1 MGRAVAYV
9 RVSTEDQV
17 EYSPDAQAARCRD
30 YAQVHGVGALELIKD
45 EGFSGKNLERPG
57 MRRLLALVDD
67 DLVSE
72 VVVWRLDRLSRD
84 VGDLNEL
91 IRRFERHCVD
101 IHSVNEGR
109 VDLATAAGRM
119 QVGIH
124 GVFAQFYREHVVE
137 NVHMGMR
144 QAAEAGRWLNRAPTG
159 YRMQDALL
167 VPGELA
173 PIVRRVFEPR
183 AAGVSLAEIE
193 AQVGIGYST
202 VRHIVGNRVYLGQV
216 RLRDEWFP
224 GIHEPLV
231 SAELFEAAARAHLP
245 GRRRGRDLL
254 SGRVRCGL
262 CGRVAT
268 VDYNERGQ
276 ALYKC
281 KHRGQGCG
289 QPARSARGLCRAALL
304 GLRVVTEDVELQE
317 AIRDELDALFDGE
330 QEERR
335 AAERE
340 ASLTSLRQKQRKLLD
355 LHYEDRISAEAFG
368 TEEARIAAQIRA
380 LDADAAL
387 AAAAARE
394 REERF
399 NEVVDVLTTTDVE
412 ELWDAA
418 TAEER
423 RVLVEDLVEAVSMF
437 PDHLEVKVGGAP
449 PLLVE
454 LGEVG
459 LRDPGTRSS
468 VSEGG
473 LSHIRHARRSGN
485 WRRDQ
490 ELFFSSTRLQP
501 RICGSR

>member
-1 MGRAVAYV
+1 VVGTTCGRRDTGQRGIRGAAKDPV
-9 RVSTEDQV
+9 RSKAEALRRARTKVRRYCTENRLRFMWTFTYRGDGEHDLRKVRRDV
-17 EYSPDAQAARCRD
+17 E
-30 YAQVHGVGALELIKD
+30 
-45 EGFSGKNLERPG
+45 
-57 MRRLLALVDD
+57 RLLASV
-67 DLVSE
+67 
-72 VVVWRLDRLSRD
+72 RASRGKAFPYLW
-84 VGDLNEL
+84 VPEL
-91 IRRFERHCVD
+91 HKTEH
-101 IHSVNEGR
+101 
-109 VDLATAAGRM
+109 
-119 QVGIH
+119 GIH
-124 GVFAQFYREHVVE
+124 
-137 NVHMGMR
+137 VHMGMR

-159 YRMQDALL
+159 YAMRDAMLI
-167 VPGELA
+167 PGELA
-173 PIVRRVFEPR
+173 PIVRRIFELR
-183 AAGVSLAEIE
+183 AAGVSLPEIE

-281 KHRGQGCG
+281 KHRGRGCG

-304 GLRVVTEDVELQE
+304 GLRVVKEDAELQE

-330 QEERR
+330 EEGRR

-340 ASLTSLRQKQRKLLD
+340 AALTSLRQKQRKLLD
-355 LHYEDRISAEAFG
+355 LHYEDRISAKAFG
-368 TEEARIAAQIRA
+368 AEEARIAAQIRS
-380 LDADAAL
+380 LDADAAS

-394 REERF
+394 REEREARF
-399 NEVVDVLTTTDVE
+399 NEVVDVLTTADVE
-412 ELWDAA
+412 ELWAAA
-418 TAEER
+418 TGEER

-454 LGEVG
+454 LGEVA
-459 LRDPGTRSS
+459 LRDPGTSLDYPRDIGMSLP
-468 VSEGG
+468 VS
-473 LSHIRHARRSGN
+473 A
-485 WRRDQ
+485 
-490 ELFFSSTRLQP
+490 
-501 RICGSR
+501 

>member
-1 MGRAVAYV
+1 MNRAVAYV

-30 YAQVHGVGALELIKD
+30 YAQLHGVGALELIKD

-91 IRRFERHCVD
+91 IRRFERHCVG

-124 GVFAQFYREHVVE
+124 GVFAQFYREHIVE

-159 YRMQDALL
+159 YRMQDAML

-173 PIVRRVFEPR
+173 PIVRRVFELR

-216 RLRDEWFP
+216 RLREEWFP
-224 GIHEPLV
+224 GIHEALV

-304 GLRVVTEDVELQE
+304 GLRVVTEDVALQE
-317 AIRDELDALFDGE
+317 AIRDELDVLFDGE

-340 ASLTSLRQKQRKLLD
+340 AALTSLRQKQRKLLD
-355 LHYEDRISAEAFG
+355 LHYEDRISADAFG
-368 TEEARIAAQIRA
+368 TEEARIAAQIRS
-380 LDADAAL
+380 LDGDAAL

-394 REERF
+394 REEREARF

-454 LGEVG
+454 LSEVG

-473 LSHIRHARRSGN
+473 L
-485 WRRDQ
+485 
-490 ELFFSSTRLQP
+490 EPP
-501 RICGSR
+501 RPCGH